1 MNLPPHLYT
10 EGREAYLQSLQGIKE
25 QLEEK
30 GISVLDAF
38 ELAKDA
44 LGRGK
49 DAPFTPKDLENMQ
62 AYSDLGAETGV
73 YNPGDIPPLSQA
85 IYSGPVFTTPKRDG
99 QSVTYQYEDDY
110 GRGAPRQIDL
120 SNVHPSNREF
130 YQDLLEGQA
139 AYAAAKKQHD
149 DRISAGLAL
158 PELSPGWVRASL
170 ESDFPGMIDPSAWYG
185 EIDEGRDRGTLSAQD
200 LGLRG
205 DETEWDLYFNAL
217 QPGYQ
222 KTYDY
227 DAQGEQIEAEDRAKA
242 AARAAYD
249 WQALGPGDISDP
261 TIRSVQGMSWA
272 PTPQQI
278 IESRFKAQQID
289 PLRDAR
295 VTVGPL
301 ANIPDPTVTVEAL
314 PPPPVV
320 YVSQAEDDWGWGG
333 GGESYGFGA
342 GGDEGLGY

>member
-1 MNLPPHLYT
+1 MASKVKPDLFPN
-10 EGREAYLQSLQGIKE
+10 
-25 QLEEK
+25 
-30 GISVLDAF
+30 
-38 ELAKDA
+38 
-44 LGRGK
+44 
-49 DAPFTPKDLENMQ
+49 APFTPEDMEKMQ

-110 GRGAPRQIDL
+110 GRGVPRQIDL

-130 YQDLLEGQA
+130 YQDLNEALEGQA

-158 PELSPGWVRASL
+158 PELSPGWVKASL
-170 ESDFPGMIDPSAWYG
+170 EGEYPAMTDPSAWYG
-185 EIDEGRDRGTLSAQD
+185 EIDEARDRGTLSAQD

-222 KTYDY
+222 KSYDY
-227 DAQGEQIEAEDRAKA
+227 DAQGYQEEEEDRAKA
-242 AARAAYD
+242 EARAAYD

-261 TIRSVQGMSWA
+261 TIRSVQGTSCMPSREE
-272 PTPQQI
+272 I
-278 IESRFKAQQID
+278 MESRFKAQQID

-342 GGDEGLGY
+342 GGDEGLGN